1 MTTASVSSLR
11 SWFCCKIPFHSEPI
25 QGLTQTVNKT
35 DEKLKSEYLWRI
47 AFFFLQCYE
56 APTVILMVF
65 LWRKHGTAD
74 MGSILLHTFWAC
86 ASMRTTPVWLR
97 WPVEPHTSNIT
108 SFLSF
113 FFRFSSQSLFNV
125 WLTVLLNVSMPVSNG
140 RVKTEGSHLNPLFP
154 GEIWLRLAL
163 YTFIIRAR
171 IL

>member
-25 QGLTQTVNKT
+25 QGLKQTVNKT
-35 DEKLKSEYLWRI
+35 DEKHKSEYLWRI

-74 MGSILLHTFWAC
+74 MGSILLHTFWY
-86 ASMRTTPVWLR
+86 
-97 WPVEPHTSNIT
+97 ENNTSLTEVTCWT
-108 SFLSF
+108 SYFQYYKFSF

-154 GEIWLRLAL
+154 GEIGLRLAL